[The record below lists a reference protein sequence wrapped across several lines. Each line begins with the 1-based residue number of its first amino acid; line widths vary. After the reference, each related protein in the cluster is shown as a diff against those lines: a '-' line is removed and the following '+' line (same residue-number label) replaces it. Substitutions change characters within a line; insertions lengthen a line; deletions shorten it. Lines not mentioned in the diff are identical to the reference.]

1 MRKGLISGVL
11 NNIPYDDLKYYD
23 DQKAV
28 YKKDIEHL
36 MYRELNKTLSQWDKT
51 KQDIIDNLE
60 ARGYKI
66 I

>member
-1 MRKGLISGVL
+1 MSNIFVEVL
-11 NNIPYDDLKYYD
+11 RNIPYDELKYCGE
-23 DQKAV
+23 QKAV

-51 KQDIIDNLE
+51 KQDIIENLE